1 MVSHC
6 QMDPACRHTSSVF
19 KTYLKS
25 ILLSGNKIQRHNTTA
40 MITHHFHPKPFS
52 LKLVSLLSLHLLFFT
67 KMLCLQFCYFNF
79 LHPIFRFMF
88 WTDVGPVP
96 QQILRASM
104 DGKSRVVIA
113 ADLDNVVALAVDR
126 MADLLFWAQ
135 PNKIESSDVDGKGR
149 YEICVFQFRTETY

>member
-1 MVSHC
+1 
-6 QMDPACRHTSSVF
+6 
-19 KTYLKS
+19 
-25 ILLSGNKIQRHNTTA
+25 

-67 KMLCLQFCYFNF
+67 MMLCLQFCYFNF

-88 WTDVGPVP
+88 WTDVGPIP

-149 YEICVFQFRTETY
+149 YEICMFQFRTETY

>member
-1 MVSHC
+1 
-6 QMDPACRHTSSVF
+6 
-19 KTYLKS
+19 
-25 ILLSGNKIQRHNTTA
+25 
-40 MITHHFHPKPFS
+40 
-52 LKLVSLLSLHLLFFT
+52 
-67 KMLCLQFCYFNF
+67 
-79 LHPIFRFMF
+79 MF

-113 ADLDNVVALAVDR
+113 ADLDNLVALAVDR